1 MTLTDKSDSSDIDS
15 CPCTLLW
22 KPCINCRRTINMFPH
37 RRSYKI
43 IKNHKKQLFLEKSKN
58 KEIIKQTIVEEL
70 KIKRS
75 RQDKLNNV
83 ENFLDIYKSVES
95 KKRKNP
101 KKKIV
106 LQKVSFGLHK
116 CLTEIFTNEIFQ
128 EKNYW
133 IVGGIKNQKVSW
145 PLIKI
150 ISHGVCNLKPL
161 WHVYMSLGITTITS
175 CML

>member
-1 MTLTDKSDSSDIDS
+1 
-15 CPCTLLW
+15 
-22 KPCINCRRTINMFPH
+22 MFPH

-83 ENFLDIYKSVES
+83 KNFLDIYKSMES

-128 EKNYW
+128 ENNYCT
-133 IVGGIKNQKVSW
+133 VGGIKNHK
-145 PLIKI
+145 L
-150 ISHGVCNLKPL
+150 
-161 WHVYMSLGITTITS
+161 SLGH
-175 CML
+175 

>member
-1 MTLTDKSDSSDIDS
+1 M
-15 CPCTLLW
+15 
-22 KPCINCRRTINMFPH
+22 
-37 RRSYKI
+37 
-43 IKNHKKQLFLEKSKN
+43 EKSKN

-83 ENFLDIYKSVES
+83 KNILDIYKSMES

-133 IVGGIKNQKVSW
+133 IVGGIKNQK
-145 PLIKI
+145 L
-150 ISHGVCNLKPL
+150 
-161 WHVYMSLGITTITS
+161 SLGH
-175 CML
+175 

>member
-1 MTLTDKSDSSDIDS
+1 
-15 CPCTLLW
+15 
-22 KPCINCRRTINMFPH
+22 MFPH

-83 ENFLDIYKSVES
+83 KIFLDIYKSMES

-133 IVGGIKNQKVSW
+133 IVGGIKNQK
-145 PLIKI
+145 L
-150 ISHGVCNLKPL
+150 
-161 WHVYMSLGITTITS
+161 SLGH
-175 CML
+175 